1 MDNKLFTLLT
11 GLLIFVIYKYLPQIE
26 IVMGIAAV
34 LGIGVSIVA
43 AGGAIVYGIYWLK
56 TSVETM
62 QLKTQA
68 LAVANAMAS
77 QSNIVLS
84 HDQVLMTNN
93 PNIALADTSYFTP
106 ITSRA
111 GIKALPMP
119 DVSMDND
126 HVDNDAPLDLIT
138 VMTSS
143 PNQVYAIIGGQQS
156 GKTWQAHHVLW
167 AWKEKGA
174 DTMVIAPKW
183 DVDEWTFVD
192 KKFGGGGDWQSVGE
206 GLDELQREIA
216 ARHANTAVSHK
227 SHKVLVCV
235 IDDVTPLVQ
244 NVDNFEDFIMT
255 ATTLSASVNV
265 VIIFLIHADTRDA
278 WGVGTKGKA
287 LTGTF
292 VKLFISPT
300 YTKAGELV
308 KGGASGMVCFNGERV
323 GKPVTLLN
331 TPKPMASNNV
341 TPIVT
346 PTASNVTA
354 GLTFVTSKFNYDT
367 WLLQHPV
374 TSELGRSQRLGR
386 LLSLVS
392 NDMTDLSQLVKACYS
407 EDGSKQRNLVRT
419 MLAELGYVCEGN
431 KVQILAK

>member
-1 MDNKLFTLLT
+1 MDNKVFGL
-11 GLLIFVIYKYLPQIE
+11 GASLLIFFLYRYIQQIE
-26 IVMGIAAV
+26 IIMGIATV
-34 LGIGVSIVA
+34 MLVGVSIVA
-43 AGGAIVYGIYWLK
+43 TGGAVIYGVFLLK
-56 TSVETM
+56 TSVQKMEL
-62 QLKTQA
+62 QNQA

-93 PNIALADTSYFTP
+93 QNIALADTSYFTP
-106 ITSRA
+106 IARA

-119 DVSMDND
+119 DVTLDD
-126 HVDNDAPLDLIT
+126 QTDNDAPLDLIT

-192 KKFGGGGDWQSVGE
+192 KKFGGGGDWQSVSE

-331 TPKPMASNNV
+331 TPKPMMANNV
-341 TPIVT
+341 TQVVT
-346 PTASNVTA
+346 QTASNVTA
-354 GLTFVTSKFNYDT
+354 GLTFVTSKFNYDS

-374 TSELGRSQRLGR
+374 THDLGRSQRLGR

-392 NDMTDLSQLVKACYS
+392 NDVTDLSQLVKACYS